1 MPFPLPDTRLRLTL
15 EDGTPVLVRPVT
27 KDDRSR
33 LAEGL
38 ARLSPRS
45 RLSRFFSPFPYLSEE
60 QLRYLTDVDQ
70 DHHVA
75 WGAVTDDDAMVGL
88 AVGRFARLP
97 DEPSAAE
104 VAVTVVDEYQHRG
117 LGKIML
123 ALLYLSAQRLG
134 LERFHAHVLLE
145 NSSLVQALQALGGT
159 LGDHAEG
166 AIEISVPVL
175 AEGQFPEDPALR
187 PFRDLMRQVEAALD
201 AVE

>member
-1 MPFPLPDTRLRLTL
+1 MPFPPPDTRLHLAL
-15 EDGTPVLVRPVT
+15 EDGTPVLLRPVT
-27 KDDRSR
+27 PEDRPR

-38 ARLSPRS
+38 KRLSPRS
-45 RLSRFFSPFPYLSEE
+45 RLSRFFSPFPHLSED

-75 WGAVTDDDAMVGL
+75 WGAATDDDAMVGL

-97 DEPSAAE
+97 DEPTAAE

-134 LERFHAHVLLE
+134 LERFHAYVLLE

-166 AIEISVPVL
+166 AVEISVPVL
-175 AEGQFPEDPALR
+175 PEGEFPEDPALS
-187 PFRDLMRQVEAALD
+187 PFRDLLREVEAALD
-201 AVE
+201 AAG